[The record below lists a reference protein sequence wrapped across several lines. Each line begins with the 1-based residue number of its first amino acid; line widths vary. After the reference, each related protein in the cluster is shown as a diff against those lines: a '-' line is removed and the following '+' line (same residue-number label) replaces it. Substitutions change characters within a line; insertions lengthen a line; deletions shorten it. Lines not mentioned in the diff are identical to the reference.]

1 MRRCRVR
8 SSILT
13 VMATCLMTVSP
24 AIVQAVDTSDTRL
37 LASPATTEGK
47 ISFVYGDDFWVA
59 GADGTGARRLTS
71 HTGQER
77 SPYFAPD
84 GKHIAFTASYDG
96 NADVYVVPVEGG
108 EPKRLTWHPGDDIVR
123 GFTPDGKILFSSQ
136 RSVFTGRHSQ
146 FFTIGIDGGVPQVIP
161 VPSGADGAI
170 SPDQKY
176 LAYTPLG
183 ERFRQWKNYRGG
195 TASRIWVLRLSDLA
209 YEEIPKPAGGCNDT

>member
-8 SSILT
+8 SSTLT

-37 LASPATTEGK
+37 LASPAITEGK
-47 ISFVYGDDFWVA
+47 ISFVYGDDVWVA

-108 EPKRLTWHPGDDIVR
+108 EPKRLTWHPGEDIVR
-123 GFTPDGKILFSSQ
+123 GFTADSRVLFTSQ
-136 RSVFTGRHSQ
+136 CAVFSRRHSQ
-146 FFTIGIDGGVPQVIP
+146 FFTIGVDGGVPH
-161 VPSGADGAI
+161 I
-170 SPDQKY
+170 SNGPGR
-176 LAYTPLG
+176 PRG
-183 ERFRQWKNYRGG
+183 NFRGM
-195 TASRIWVLRLSDLA
+195 A
-209 YEEIPKPAGGCNDT
+209 